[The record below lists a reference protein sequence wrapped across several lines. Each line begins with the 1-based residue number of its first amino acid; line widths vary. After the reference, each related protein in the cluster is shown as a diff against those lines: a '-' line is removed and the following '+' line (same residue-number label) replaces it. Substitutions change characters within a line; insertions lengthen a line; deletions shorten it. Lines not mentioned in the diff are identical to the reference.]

1 MSATLEP
8 FDVLKQV
15 LGIER
20 ETVERTEGLQFPL
33 KNRRTYVVRRDKEL
47 DVGWDRIKYKN
58 VPDMLVSKND
68 TNPASE
74 KYQQNTVEN
83 IIDGS
88 NRSVL
93 IFFKNKK
100 EARKYYNLLKINT
113 TEEFSSTNRAIIL
126 EL

>member
-15 LGIER
+15 LGIRR

-33 KNRRTYVVRRDKEL
+33 KNRRTYIVGRNKEL
-47 DVGWDRIKYKN
+47 DVGWDRIKYRY
-58 VPDMLVSKND
+58 VPDMLVAQND
-68 TNPASE
+68 TNPVSE

-93 IFFKNKK
+93 IFWDQFLLGHNK
-100 EARKYYNLLKINT
+100 LLQQQ
-113 TEEFSSTNRAIIL
+113 SY
-126 EL
+126 